1 MILTPKS
8 EIKKRIDD
16 FQKSLLDSGF
26 DGALIYQNVDLFYY
40 TGTLQNGALYVP
52 SSGEPL
58 FMVIK
63 NIDRAR
69 TESPIEKI
77 VRLTNPVKAGEILN
91 QNGYTLT
98 GKLGLE
104 MDVIPAKLYAKLLS
118 TLGCELDDISMSV
131 RIQRSVKSEF
141 EIGMMKKS
149 AGILKKVFA
158 AIPDMLEENITETEI
173 SARIEYELRKH
184 GSQGVLRMRAF
195 GMELYAAHLA
205 FGKSSATPVH
215 FDGPVGVNGMYSAT
229 PQIGGDRKLKPGMP
243 ILADIVAGY
252 GGYHIDC
259 TRAFAYKHLDDKY
272 IKAHMDAL
280 KLNKLIISRMKP
292 GAIPSEIYDETIE
305 MARNLGYESTFM
317 SSGENQV
324 KFVAHGIGL
333 EVDEIPV
340 IARSFKTPLAEG
352 ITMAVEPKII
362 DTAHGGVGVEN
373 TYLITAK
380 GVDCFT
386 NFDMELVIV

>member
-8 EIKKRIDD
+8 EIKKRIGD
-16 FQKSLLDSGF
+16 FQNSLLNSGF

-69 TESPIEKI
+69 VESPIEKI
-77 VRLTNPVKAGEILN
+77 VRLSNPVKVGEILI
-91 QNGYTLT
+91 QNGYKLS
-98 GKLGLE
+98 GKIGLE
-104 MDVIPAKLYAKLLS
+104 MDVIPAKLYAKLS
-118 TLGCELDDISMSV
+118 SSLGCELDDISMVV

-141 EIGMMKKS
+141 EIGMMKKA

-158 AIPDMLEENITETEI
+158 SIPDMLEEGITETEI
-173 SARIEYELRKH
+173 SARIEYELRRH
-184 GSQGVLRMRAF
+184 GSQGVIRMRAF

-205 FGKSSATPVH
+205 FGQSSATPVH
-215 FDGPVGVNGMYSAT
+215 FDGPVGVKGLYPAA

-252 GGYHIDC
+252 GGYYIDC
-259 TRAFAYKHLDDKY
+259 TRAFAYKHLDDQY
-272 IKAHMDAL
+272 MKAHKDAI

-292 GAIPSEIYDETIE
+292 GAIPSGIYDETIE
-305 MARNLGYESTFM
+305 MARTMGYESTFM

-340 IARSFKTPLAEG
+340 IAKPFKTPLAEG
-352 ITMAVEPKII
+352 NTMAVEPKII
-362 DTAHGGVGVEN
+362 DTVRGGVGVEN
-373 TYLITAK
+373 AYLITGK
-380 GVDCFT
+380 GVCCFT
-386 NFDMELVIV
+386 DFDMDLTIV